1 MCMMLSQAR
10 ARLEKSVA
18 SVKMAA
24 GRLGN
29 ERLLNVKEVLD
40 SEGLDFT
47 ALRFLCDCDASTPAY
62 FLSAVEK
69 LIGDASVVAE
79 MEAEAYAEARNK
91 GGV

>member
-1 MCMMLSQAR
+1 MMLSQAR

-47 ALRFLCDCDASTPAY
+47 ALRFLCDASTPAY
-62 FLSAVEK
+62 FISAVEK

-91 GGV
+91 GGM